1 MIARCWPASKL
12 PARISSGWRSS
23 ARSARSSSAWRRSNT
38 PKERKTT
45 MNTANAAKRWLK
57 RLQRIEAT
65 EAGVGGGERTRE
77 GPARTKAEWSGY
89 VEAHDQVA
97 VAALRASLRS
107 REQECANLFQ
117 HPEERGRDADG

>member
-1 MIARCWPASKL
+1 
-12 PARISSGWRSS
+12 
-23 ARSARSSSAWRRSNT
+23 
-38 PKERKTT
+38 
-45 MNTANAAKRWLK
+45 MNTANAAKRCLK

-65 EAGVGGGERTRE
+65 EAALRRGERTRQ
-77 GPARTKAEWSGY
+77 GPPRTKADWIAY